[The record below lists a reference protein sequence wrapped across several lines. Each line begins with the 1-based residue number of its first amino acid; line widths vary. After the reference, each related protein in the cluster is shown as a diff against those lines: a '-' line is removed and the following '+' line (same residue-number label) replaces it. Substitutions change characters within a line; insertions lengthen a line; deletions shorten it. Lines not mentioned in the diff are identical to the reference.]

1 MIISVKLVLV
11 NEKKRIPVQVHASPV
26 DSCVSLSKDNLLFSI
41 VILNTTATYRLPN
54 QDKAGDPKCKAH
66 HCCPRVKQHLLTD
79 FEDLNVK
86 KLPM

>member
-11 NEKKRIPVQVHASPV
+11 NEKKRIPLQVHASPA

-41 VILNTTATYRLPN
+41 TILNTTTTYTLPN
-54 QDKAGDPKCKAH
+54 QDKAGDPKAH
-66 HCCPRVKQHLLTD
+66 HCCPRVKQHLLPD

-86 KLPM
+86 KLPL